1 MATRTVRKWLEL
13 RNAIRHANSIQAKG
27 GAFRVT
33 EHNAPSYNYI
43 MNKVYNALEHY
54 ENNEA
59 NRTLLTMYFFM
70 YPGKR
75 ALINQAH
82 AKIGNLRREMEGV
95 ARKVMAARKIQT
107 EWKKRRSAVMNKRK
121 LTALATLSRSMGR
134 VGHHV
139 SPAVFKTAFPK
150 KVFGPKTLRNTFRER
165 SKYPTY

>member
-1 MATRTVRKWLEL
+1 MDNTVRKWLEV
-13 RNAIRHANSIQAKG
+13 RNAILRANRIQVKG
-27 GAFRVT
+27 GASRVT
-33 EHNAPSYNYI
+33 ERNAPSYNYI

-54 ENNEA
+54 EQNET
-59 NRTLLTMYFFM
+59 NQDLLTFYFLM

-82 AKIGNLRREMEGV
+82 TRIGNLRREMEGV

-107 EWKKRRSAVMNKRK
+107 EWKKKRSAIMNKRK

-134 VGHHV
+134 VGSHI

-150 KVFGPKTLRNTFRER
+150 KVFGPKTLVNTSRER
-165 SKYPTY
+165 SKYHNY